1 MLRRKSEEAEI
12 VFYEKDK
19 YISYGT
25 CGLPYFIS
33 GKIDNI
39 NKIIINTTRLFKKRF
54 NLKVNASHEVIG
66 IGPYKSEIRIKN
78 LETGELFKDS
88 YSNLIITTG
97 SKFYF

>member
-1 MLRRKSEEAEI
+1 M
-12 VFYEKDK
+12 FYEKDK

-39 NKIIINTTRLFKKRF
+39 NKIIINITRLFEKRF
-54 NLKVNASHEVIG
+54 NLKVNARYKVIG
-66 IGPYKSEIRIKN
+66 IDPYKNGIRIKN

-97 SKFYF
+97 SKYYF